1 MKKLLCVLIAAT
13 LVSALFLLPASANA
27 KVVNFE
33 VKGDN
38 VAPLASDNLAELY
51 DGAILSEADATAGDY
66 NKAGI
71 VLIQN
76 KTPKEAVDCTI
87 IFELETA
94 QVIDTVY
101 LYWFC
106 HGNSMIGLP
115 TDGALIVG
123 TTTDLNAGFSEA
135 AYEMDSTIAELT
147 ASFQRETAI
156 ELEAPVTAKYVSV
169 TFTMGVHGYTGG
181 NWDEKPCWEWVALTE
196 VSAGLK
202 AESDNG
208 GGMGEVS
215 QEESID
221 LDDIEPIVE
230 IPAGVS
236 FIKHVPFNKSIVT
249 DSNTII
255 TDPTN
260 LSAYNVAWSACVL
273 LRPTETE
280 GQYSV
285 VAVKGADGNYDFA
298 FEGVQEGDIALAVHG
313 ESTEPAANKAALA
326 ALVEGDIVYF
336 AGYDMANQTH
346 ETGAVVY
353 YAVPAAGG
361 EDTSDEVSDE
371 VSEESTPADDESV
384 PADDES
390 TPADDSSAPAT
401 SDTDASDDKADE
413 KSGNA
418 GLIIGIVAG
427 VVVIAVVVVVVV
439 VVLKKKK

>member
-13 LVSALFLLPASANA
+13 LVSALFLIPASANA
-27 KVVNFE
+27 KVINFE

-123 TTTDLNAGFSEA
+123 TSTDGNAFQEA
-135 AYEMDSTIAELT
+135 AYEMDSTIADLT
-147 ASFQRETAI
+147 ASFQLETAI
-156 ELEAPVTAKYVSV
+156 ELEAPVTAKFVSV
-169 TFTMGVHGYTGG
+169 SFTMGVHGYTGG
-181 NWDEKPCWEWVALTE
+181 NWDDKPCWEWVGLTE

-202 AESDNG
+202 AEVDNG
-208 GGMGEVS
+208 GGMGQVS
-215 QEESID
+215 QEPEEN

-230 IPAGVS
+230 IPAGAS

-260 LSAYNVAWSACVL
+260 LAAYNVAWSGCVL
-273 LRPTETE
+273 LRPTENE

-285 VAVKGADGNYDFA
+285 VEVYTATGDYEFA
-298 FEGVQEGDIALAVHG
+298 FTDVQEGDIALAVHG
-313 ESTEPAANKAALA
+313 ESTEPAANKAALV
-326 ALVEGDIVYF
+326 ALTAGDIVYF

-353 YAVPAAGG
+353 YAVPSV
-361 EDTSDEVSDE
+361 DPE
-371 VSEESTPADDESV
+371 VSEPEDES
-384 PADDES
+384 E
-390 TPADDSSAPAT
+390 PADDSTPVEDSEPADESESESSVPAT

-413 KSGNA
+413 KGGNA

-427 VVVIAVVVVVVV
+427 VVVIAVVVVVVI
-439 VVLKKKK
+439 VLKKKK

>member
-123 TTTDLNAGFSEA
+123 TSTDGNAFQEA

-147 ASFQRETAI
+147 ESFQRETAI

-169 TFTMGVHGYTGG
+169 TFTMGIHGNTGG

-202 AESDNG
+202 AESGNG
-208 GGMGEVS
+208 GEMGEVS
-215 QEESID
+215 QEESVD
-221 LDDIEPIVE
+221 LKDIEPIVE
-230 IPAGVS
+230 IPAGAS
-236 FIKHVPFNKSIVT
+236 YIKHVPFNKSIVT

-255 TDPTN
+255 TDPSN
-260 LSAYNVAWSACVL
+260 LAAYNVAWSGCVL

-285 VAVKGADGNYDFA
+285 VEVYTGTGDYEFA
-298 FEGVQEGDIALAVHG
+298 FTDVQEGDIALAVHG
-313 ESTEPAANKAALA
+313 ESTEPAANKAALV
-326 ALVEGDIVYF
+326 ALVAGDIVYF
-336 AGYDMANQTH
+336 AGYNFKEQTH

-413 KSGNA
+413 KGGNA

>member
-27 KVVNFE
+27 KVINFE

-135 AYEMDSTIAELT
+135 AYEMDSSIADLT

-169 TFTMGVHGYTGG
+169 TFTMGIHGNTGG

-202 AESDNG
+202 AESGNG
-208 GGMGEVS
+208 GEMGEVS
-215 QEESID
+215 QEESVD
-221 LDDIEPIVE
+221 LKDIEPIVE
-230 IPAGVS
+230 IPAGAS
-236 FIKHVPFNKSIVT
+236 YIKHVPFNKSIVT

-255 TDPTN
+255 TDPSN
-260 LSAYNVAWSACVL
+260 LAAYNVAWSGCVL

-285 VAVKGADGNYDFA
+285 VEVYTGVGDYEFA
-298 FEGVQEGDIALAVHG
+298 FTDVQEGDIALAVHG
-313 ESTEPAANKAALA
+313 ESTEPAANKAALV
-326 ALVEGDIVYF
+326 ALVAGDIVYF
-336 AGYDMANQTH
+336 AGYNFKEQTH

-371 VSEESTPADDESV
+371 VSEESTPADD
-384 PADDES
+384 
-390 TPADDSSAPAT
+390 SSAPAT

-413 KSGNA
+413 KGGNA